1 MKNRLAAAFAALLL
15 GAGLLV
21 AAPAPAGA
29 ATPTG
34 KVAIKTQRM
43 AKATLNSTQ
52 LGWYNAAQT
61 LTLKCYARGQ
71 AVTGYYSPWLPN
83 GGLDDLWYKTVDG
96 GFVADVDINTNSND
110 PVTPACS
117 DPFTAAPNP
126 TIAGTAAVGQTLRA
140 VPGTWDPAATFSY
153 QWLLVGTAVA
163 GATGSTW
170 APPATALGKTVSVR
184 VTGSRAGFATAT
196 RTSGAT
202 AALQRGTIATVQPV
216 ITGVPAP
223 GQTVTV
229 NPGTWNPRPSTFTYQ
244 WRRNGAN
251 IAGATTASYKV
262 ATADTGTDLA
272 AVVTGTVTGYN
283 TTSRVSA
290 PVRAGKQFTAA
301 PNPTISGG
309 LDVGNRLT
317 AVVGTWNPKPAFA
330 YQWLRSGAPIAG
342 ATASTYVLTTADA
355 GRAISFRV
363 TGTLSG
369 YATAVRT
376 SNALTTRS
384 LLGPAPTPVFRGY
397 PAAGQ
402 TLAAIAGTWGPGSV
416 SLSYQWLRNG
426 VPIAGAT
433 STTLTLNSTHVGGQI
448 AIRVTGTRAGFI
460 PATRTSAASSVAAS
474 TAGMRPYKL
483 PYPRGKAY
491 SILQG
496 PAEHARGILPEY
508 NKHAVDFG
516 TGMGA
521 PITASASGL
530 VVFSGWGSTGEIQ
543 VRVDHGDNR
552 CTQYS
557 HLSSATISA
566 GTPIQQGQLLGYSG
580 QTGIASGPHLHWNVV
595 YCDSQISREVPNSV
609 EMGTTYRVGA
619 IATSQN
625 G

>member
-15 GAGLLV
+15 GTGLLV
-21 AAPAPAGA
+21 AAPAPADA

-43 AKATLNSTQ
+43 AKATLNGTQ
-52 LGWYNAAQT
+52 LGWYNAGQT

-71 AVTGYYSPWLPN
+71 AVSGYYSPWLPN
-83 GGLDDLWYKTVDG
+83 GGLDDLWYKTSDN

-110 PVTPACS
+110 PVTPACT
-117 DPFTAAPNP
+117 DPFTTAPNP
-126 TIAGTAAVGQTLRA
+126 SIAGTAAVGQVLRA
-140 VPGTWDPAATFSY
+140 VPGTWDPAATFKY
-153 QWLLVGTAVA
+153 QWLLA
-163 GATGSTW
+163 GAAVTGASGPTW
-170 APPATALGKTVSVR
+170 TPPATALGKTVSVR
-184 VTGSRAGFATAT
+184 VTGSRPGFATTT

-202 AALQRGTIATVQPV
+202 AALQRGTITTVQPV

-223 GQTVTV
+223 GLTVTV
-229 NPGTWNPRPSTFTYQ
+229 NPGAWNPKPATFTYQ
-244 WRRNGAN
+244 WRRNGAA
-251 IAGATTASYKV
+251 IAGATAASYKV
-262 ATADTGTDLA
+262 AATDTGTDLT

-283 TTSRVSA
+283 TATSVSA

-301 PNPTISGG
+301 PNPSISGG

-317 AVVGTWNPKPAFA
+317 AVVGAWNPKPAFA
-330 YQWLRSGAPIAG
+330 YQWLRNGAPIAG
-342 ATASTYVLTTADA
+342 ATTTTYVLTNADA

-402 TLAAIAGTWGPGSV
+402 TLTALAGTWGPGAV
-416 SLSYQWLRNG
+416 SLNYQWLRNG
-426 VPIAGAT
+426 APIAGAT
-433 STTLTLNSTHVGGQI
+433 STTLALNSSHVGARI
-448 AIRVTGTRAGFI
+448 SVRVTGTRAGFI
-460 PATRTSAASSVAAS
+460 PATRTSVASTVTAS

-483 PYPRGKAY
+483 PFPRGKAY

-516 TGMGA
+516 TGTGA

-530 VVFSGWGSTGEIQ
+530 VVFSGRGSTGEIQ
-543 VRVDHGDNR
+543 VRIDHGDNR

-557 HLSSATISA
+557 HLNSTTISA